1 MFGKKSTDLT
11 SKAAV
16 AKSRKVYDGIVTGK
30 VKDASKALD
39 EAHGR
44 KAKG

>member
-11 SKAAV
+11 SKDAV
-16 AKSRKVYDGIVTGK
+16 AKSRKVYDGIKSGN
-30 VKDASKALD
+30 VKDAGKALD

-44 KAKG
+44 KG